1 MDAIIFDVDG
11 TLWDPVK
18 AITDSW
24 NYTIEHNSPYSYH
37 IEYEDLKNMLGKPLP
52 DFYEKF
58 FPDLPEEERF
68 RFGEQCTYE
77 ENEYIKEHPGIYFP
91 GVLETLRE
99 MAKKIPLYIVSNC
112 QSGYIEAL
120 IEVSDIADIISGHSC
135 HGDTLLPKSG
145 TIRKLMADHGLEDV
159 VYVGDTRGDYEAC
172 LAAEVPFILADYGF
186 GDVPEAER
194 KISAFTELPAMLG
207 LE

>member
-24 NYTIEHNSPYSYH
+24 NYTIENSPYSYH

-52 DFYEKF
+52 AFYDKF
-58 FPDLPEEERF
+58 FADLSLEERIAL
-68 RFGEQCTYE
+68 GERCTIE
-77 ENEYIKEHPGIYFP
+77 ENEYIKNHPGEYFP

-99 MAKKIPLYIVSNC
+99 ISKKVPLYIVSNC
-112 QSGYIEAL
+112 QSGYIESL

-172 LAAEVPFILADYGF
+172 LEADVPFILANYGF
-186 GDVPEAER
+186 GDVPEAKVKME
-194 KISAFTELPAMLG
+194 AFTELPGLLG

>member
-24 NYTIEHNSPYSYH
+24 NYTIENSPYSYH

-52 DFYEKF
+52 AFFEKF
-58 FPDLPEEERF
+58 FPDLPEEEKF
-68 RFGEQCTYE
+68 AFGTRCTLE
-77 ENEYIKEHPGIYFP
+77 ENEYIKTHPGEYFP
-91 GVLETLRE
+91 GVLETLRA
-99 MAKKIPLYIVSNC
+99 MAKKVPLYIVSNC

-120 IEVSDIADIISGHSC
+120 IEVSGIADIISGHSC

-172 LAAEVPFILADYGF
+172 LEADVPFIHAHYGF

-194 KISAFTELPAMLG
+194 QLYAFTDLPAMLG